1 MIDVRN
7 VLQRWLRAE
16 PSEPGG
22 FEESQDASDTHAAG
36 ADREVEHFR
45 RLAEESGYRFSGA
58 SELLPALDVGLSR
71 ELSREW
77 QEKERVIP
85 VSIRDD
91 VLVVASDSPGQ
102 GARKLRRHYGVENI
116 EYRMVTP
123 SAFRRLRWAVDLGE
137 YVPQARPGG
146 RDAHG
151 DDLLSHDLRSEAHSV
166 GLFESLVVDAT
177 RARASD
183 IHLENGPHGTRV
195 RIRVDGDLGEL
206 AHFSMDK
213 AQLATVARVV
223 KVRSGIDITDARI
236 AQGGQFETRVGGHGY
251 FVRVQTQ
258 PTIHGE
264 NVVMRLLPQETPLG
278 SISALG
284 FSRDAEERYRRLIDN
299 PGGLVLV
306 VGPTG
311 SGKTTTLHAGVRLL
325 AEDSE
330 RKVISIEDPV
340 EYVCDGVQQVE
351 TCEEVGF
358 TFAEAMRHFVRED
371 PDVILLGEIRD
382 TETAREAIRASQ
394 TGHLVLTTLH
404 CNDALDAVQR
414 LIDLGMQPNSIASE
428 LLAVFA
434 QRLARRICLEC
445 REPVEPEPAVAAE
458 IFPQGVPDGFRCF
471 RGRGCDRCRGTGCYD
486 RVAVVEMLPISSA
499 LRRAICRSATLED
512 LRDAARGERV
522 ISLRDRALE
531 LVQDGTIAFESLPRF
546 IPLDRL
552 VPVPR

>member
-1 MIDVRN
+1 VSPGI
-7 VLQRWLRAE
+7 
-16 PSEPGG
+16 SEGG
-22 FEESQDASDTHAAG
+22 SA
-36 ADREVEHFR
+36 ADRETEHYR
-45 RLAEESGYRFSGA
+45 RLASETGHPFSEA
-58 SELLPALDVGLSR
+58 AELLPVLDVGLSR
-71 ELSREW
+71 ELTRDW
-77 QEKERVIP
+77 QEKQRVIP
-85 VSIRDD
+85 VSIGDG

-102 GARKLRRHYGVENI
+102 GERKLRRHYGVDTI
-116 EYRMVTP
+116 EYRVVTP
-123 SAFRRLRWAVDLGE
+123 TGFRRLRWAVDLGE
-137 YVPQARPGG
+137 IAPLVPEGAGAG
-146 RDAHG
+146 D
-151 DDLLSHDLRSEAHSV
+151 DDLLSHDLRTEAQSV
-166 GLFESLVVDAT
+166 GILESLLVDAAGT
-177 RARASD
+177 RASD
-183 IHLENGPHGTRV
+183 IHVENGPEGVRV
-195 RIRVDGDLGEL
+195 RIRVDGDLREL
-206 AHFSMDK
+206 SHFALDWPQAASVVRVAKVK
-213 AQLATVARVV
+213 A
-223 KVRSGIDITDARI
+223 GIDITDARK
-236 AQGGQFETRVGGHGY
+236 AQGGQFETRVGGRTY

-264 NVVMRLLPQETPLG
+264 NVVMRLLPQDSSLG
-278 SISALG
+278 SVGALG
-284 FSRDAEERYRRLIDN
+284 FSCEAEERYRRLIEN

-325 AEDSE
+325 ADDAA

-382 TETAREAIRASQ
+382 RETALEAIRASQ

-445 REPVEPEPAVAAE
+445 REPVDPDPAVASE
-458 IFPQGVPDGFRCF
+458 IFPDGVPDGFRCF
-471 RGRGCDRCRGTGCYD
+471 RGRGCDHCGETGCYG
-486 RVAVVEMLPISSA
+486 RVAVVEMLPITSA
-499 LRRAICRSATLED
+499 LRRAICRGATLED
-512 LRDAARGERV
+512 LRDVARVERV
-522 ISLRDRALE
+522 ISLRERALE

-552 VPVPR
+552 TP